1 MKVKIERAIFRLGKD
16 IRTREDWPGDNISVS
31 FTSDISALLDDHARL
46 KGANE
51 ALNEQMQRIIED
63 RDRMTDAYNKL
74 EDRMRDKVDAL
85 REKIADLK
93 AENDDLERAAS
104 KRSE

>member
-1 MKVKIERAIFRLGKD
+1 MKVKIERAIFRLRKD
-16 IRTREDWPGDNISVS
+16 IKAQADRLGDNVTLS
-31 FTSDISALLDDHARL
+31 FASDINALLDDHARL

-51 ALNEQMQRIIED
+51 ALNEQLKRIIED

-74 EDRMRDKVDAL
+74 EGRMRDKVDAL

-93 AENDDLERAAS
+93 AENDNLERAIS
-104 KRSE
+104 RKGE